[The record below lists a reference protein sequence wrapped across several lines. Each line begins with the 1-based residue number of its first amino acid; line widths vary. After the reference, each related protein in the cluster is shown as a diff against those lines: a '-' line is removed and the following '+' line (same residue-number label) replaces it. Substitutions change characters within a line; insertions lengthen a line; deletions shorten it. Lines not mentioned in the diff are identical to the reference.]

1 MLCNVHGWINELSD
15 IRCAYFLIAH
25 GSRDVRSHHGLQ
37 ACAALV
43 SQHLEHHPS
52 PNPSIPM
59 VGTGVLEFGDRPLGV
74 QIADFA
80 KAAATVGVGQV
91 FLVPLFLAAGNHVL
105 EDLPEAIALA
115 QSHLD
120 ANVALTLC
128 PGLGTHPQL
137 SGLVQTRMGEVPSCD
152 RWILLAHGTRRPDG
166 NQPIEVLATE
176 LGIAPAY
183 WATVPTLEE
192 QIFALQE
199 LGAQRIGIA
208 PYFLFAGRITDAIE
222 AHVVELRSKFTALD
236 LQLTQPLNPSPLL
249 AKLLL
254 DRCADVS
261 VVPQSV
267 PLNAP

>member
-1 MLCNVHGWINELSD
+1 LSD
-15 IRCAYFLIAH
+15 VRCAYFLIAH
-25 GSRDVRSHHGLQ
+25 GSRDVRSQQGLE

-43 SQHLEHHPS
+43 SQHLENPPS
-52 PNPSIPM
+52 PNPSMPM

-128 PGLGTHPQL
+128 PVLGTHPHL

-152 RWILLAHGTRRPDG
+152 RWILLAHGTRRTDG

-176 LGIAPAY
+176 LGMAPAY
-183 WATVPTLEE
+183 WATAPSLEE
-192 QIFALQE
+192 QILALQE

-222 AHVVELRSKFTALD
+222 THVVELRSKFTALD

-254 DRCADVS
+254 DRCAAVS
-261 VVPQSV
+261 VVPQ
-267 PLNAP
+267 

>member
-1 MLCNVHGWINELSD
+1 
-15 IRCAYFLIAH
+15 
-25 GSRDVRSHHGLQ
+25 
-37 ACAALV
+37 
-43 SQHLEHHPS
+43 
-52 PNPSIPM
+52 M

-80 KAAATVGVGQV
+80 KATAAAGVGQV

-120 ANVALTLC
+120 VNVALTLC
-128 PGLGTHPQL
+128 SALGTHPQL
-137 SGLVQTRMGEVPSCD
+137 SGLVQTRMSEVPSCD
-152 RWILLAHGTRRPDG
+152 RWILLAHGTRRADG

-183 WATVPTLEE
+183 WATAPTLEE
-192 QIFALQE
+192 QILALQK

-222 AHVVELRSKFTALD
+222 SHVVELRSKFTALD

-254 DRCADVS
+254 DRCTTVS
-261 VVPQSV
+261 VAPQ
-267 PLNAP
+267 